1 MVTDILVPDPDR
13 TQEYFFLQEFL
24 SIKHWQT
31 LAPYTTSV
39 KMVTLCQED
48 KYVFKKAFKSSIVR
62 TKEKLKNGIN
72 IEAEQISQLLA
83 DALKNRSTDITY
95 FANLVGGLQEK
106 FLDRINMNLNDLFKN
121 NHSLINNAILSS
133 RLMAFCSRIIEV
145 SK

>member
-1 MVTDILVPDPDR
+1 
-13 TQEYFFLQEFL
+13 
-24 SIKHWQT
+24 
-31 LAPYTTSV
+31 
-39 KMVTLCQED
+39 MVTLCQED

-62 TKEKLKNGIN
+62 TKEKLKNGII